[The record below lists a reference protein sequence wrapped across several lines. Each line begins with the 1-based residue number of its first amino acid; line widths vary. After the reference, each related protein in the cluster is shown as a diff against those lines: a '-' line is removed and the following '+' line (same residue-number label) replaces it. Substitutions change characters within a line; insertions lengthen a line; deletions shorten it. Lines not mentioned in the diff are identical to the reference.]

1 MKKKLKIYLMK
12 EGGRKMTDQTIL
24 NFISNDETLKNSILS
39 YCSLMNK
46 VNSFKEIYYPEVKG
60 DLTKEQL
67 LTAVFK
73 TLQEFFTNIDEASK
87 GLSINYDEEY
97 EKFQHRLLCIRTYQE
112 DWGEYNFALLISY
125 FNEKFFT
132 AFYEKYRMPIVMK
145 HGSVDSSDFLMISIG
160 DKQDEET
167 EVDDIRYDFIEK
179 LEIWMQRERKC
190 FYHVY

>member
-1 MKKKLKIYLMK
+1 
-12 EGGRKMTDQTIL
+12 
-24 NFISNDETLKNSILS
+24 
-39 YCSLMNK
+39 
-46 VNSFKEIYYPEVKG
+46 
-60 DLTKEQL
+60 LTS
-67 LTAVFK
+67 VFK